1 MNQAPL
7 SIKEATAQITAA
19 GQMFETERAVVDGI
33 EMKVWKHAPTTLR
46 QILDLSMNHGPND
59 FLVYEDRRYT
69 FDEHYRIAATLAKR
83 LIDLGVKK
91 GDRIAVAAR
100 NSPDWVMSFWGS
112 MITGAVVV
120 PLNAWWTTDEL
131 IYGLSD
137 SGTTVLFVDEER
149 LERVRPR
156 FDELDF
162 LSTVVVF
169 SDNPSRPA
177 QLGATHAGIRVV
189 GFNEFLGEVDPSAT
203 PPNVELTPDDEAT
216 MFYTSGTTGHP
227 KGALGTHR
235 NATTNIMNL
244 FFRGQ
249 IASLRAGSD
258 DGQTFGELLQSSNLL
273 NVPLF
278 HATGCLAVMTT
289 STAAGAKIVMMHH
302 FDAGLALQLI
312 EDERITA
319 VGGVPTIAMQILD
332 HPNFT
337 SFDTSSVTN
346 VSYGGAPA
354 PPELVKRI
362 CAAFSVGQP
371 GNGYGLT
378 ETSAGV
384 CFNAGPDYVAKPNS
398 CGPVVPTCEVAIVPE
413 EFEGDEP
420 TSELPRG
427 PEVVGELWVKGP
439 NVVRGYWNKP
449 EATAKSFTK
458 GWLHTGDIA
467 RIDDDGFVYIVDRAK
482 DMIIRGGENV
492 YSVIVE
498 AALFEHPDVADCAV
512 VGVPHPTL
520 GEEVAAVIVLRPG
533 RVVEAEELTR
543 HVGARL
549 ARFEVPTKVV
559 FRSEALPRNPQG
571 KVLKR
576 ELRDSL
582 LEQIN
587 PTPTS

>member
-1 MNQAPL
+1 
-7 SIKEATAQITAA
+7 
-19 GQMFETERAVVDGI
+19 MFETERAIVDGI
-33 EMKVWKHAPTTLR
+33 EMKVWKHAPATLR
-46 QILDLSMNHGPND
+46 QILDLSLNHASRD
-59 FLVYEDRRYT
+59 FLVYEDRRFT
-69 FDEHYRIAATLAKR
+69 FDEHYRIAATLSKR
-83 LIDLGVKK
+83 LIDLGVQK

-100 NSPDWVMSFWGS
+100 NSPEWVMGFWGS
-112 MITGAVVV
+112 MVTGAVVV

-137 SGTTVLFVDEER
+137 SATTLLFVDYQR

-162 LSTVVVF
+162 LSTIVVF
-169 SDNPSRPA
+169 SDNPLQPA
-177 QLGATHAGIRVV
+177 HLGVAHARLRVV
-189 GFNEFLGEVDPSAT
+189 SFDEFLGEVDLSAT
-203 PPNVELTPDDEAT
+203 PPDVALTPDDEAT

-249 IASLRAGSD
+249 IASLRASAD
-258 DGQTFGELLQSSNLL
+258 PVESTAAVPQSSNLL

-302 FDAGLALQLI
+302 FDARLALQII

-332 HPNFT
+332 HPDFAQ
-337 SFDTSSVTN
+337 FDTSSVTN

-362 CAAFSVGQP
+362 CAAFSVGEP

-427 PEVVGELWVKGP
+427 PDVVGELWVKGP

-533 RVVEAEELTR
+533 RVVEAEEFTR

-549 ARFEVPTKVV
+549 ARFEVPTKIV
-559 FRSEALPRNPQG
+559 FRSTALPRNPQG

-582 LEQIN
+582 VKEI
-587 PTPTS
+587 TPTSPPS